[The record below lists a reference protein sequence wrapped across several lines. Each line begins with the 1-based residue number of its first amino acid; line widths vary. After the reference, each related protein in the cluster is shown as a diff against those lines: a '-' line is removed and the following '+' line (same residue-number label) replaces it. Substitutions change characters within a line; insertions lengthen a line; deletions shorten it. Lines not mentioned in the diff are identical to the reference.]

1 MSNLRLFE
9 PRLLE
14 SRLFEPRL
22 FDPLMTDTFDAMLR
36 RFMAPLRFD
45 VSTPVE
51 EMRVD
56 VTEATDCYKVS
67 ADLPGVNKDDINVS
81 IDGNLVTIEAEIK
94 RNKEST
100 DKSGKVL
107 RSERY
112 SGLMSRAFTLTQDID
127 EARATAKYEDGV
139 LTLELPKKESV
150 PSKRLAIQ

>member
-9 PRLLE
+9 PRFLE

-22 FDPLMTDTFDAMLR
+22 FDPLMTDTFDTMLR

-45 VSTPVE
+45 VSAPLDD
-51 EMRVD
+51 MRVD
-56 VTEATDCYKVS
+56 VTEAADCYKVS

-81 IDGNLVTIEAEIK
+81 IDGNMVTIEAEIK

-100 DKSGKVL
+100 DKAGKVL

-127 EARATAKYEDGV
+127 EARASAKYEDGV